1 MSLFQCVVLML
12 FNDAEKLSYEDI
24 ASKSGLE
31 EKELKRALQ
40 SLACAKVRILNKE
53 PKSRDVNAGDVFEVN
68 AALNERL
75 FRIKVNSIQ
84 IKETTEENKQTM
96 ERVFQDRQQQVDAA
110 IVRVM
115 KTRKSLTHALL
126 DLRAHGAAEIS
137 DKGERFKEAHRESH
151 RARVHRAR
159 PRGRSK
165 VQLPR
170 VDDDA
175 R

>member
-126 DLRAHGAAEIS
+126 ISELMAQLKFPTKASDLKKRIESLI
-137 DKGERFKEAHRESH
+137 EREYIERDRE
-151 RARVHRAR
+151 
-159 PRGRSK
+159 
-165 VQLPR
+165 
-170 VDDDA
+170 DA
-175 R
+175 QKYNYLA